1 MDYFYAVC
9 KLLAG
14 LGGFLIGFKL
24 ISENV
29 EKMATGSMRN
39 WFNKTSRNKFLGVGI
54 GVASTAMVQSS
65 AITTVMTI
73 GLVNAGIMSL
83 YQATAIIMG
92 ANIGTT
98 ITAHIVALQSIN
110 IIDSAIAFAFLGMFM
125 SMIVKEEKLRTIGM
139 MLSGLGLVFMG
150 LMFMSQSMT
159 VFQESETIRRVLTE
173 CKNPFLLLLF
183 GVLST
188 AIMQSSSALTSIIIT
203 MSANNLIIGGGG
215 NCVLYVIL
223 GSNIGSC
230 VTALI
235 SSVGTNANAK
245 RVAVIHLLFN
255 LVGSVIFMAV
265 LLLWKDFMA
274 MTFEKW
280 FNKAPM
286 QIAMFHTFF
295 NVTCTLLFVW
305 FIDVFV
311 KIATFIIPDKNGSKK
326 QEGLDTRV
334 LKTTGVAIG
343 LAVNEC
349 EKLTEKSMD
358 ALTLAFN
365 SFIESDFTAADEID
379 NKLHEIA
386 FIYRDI
392 TDYLIKISAENVGV
406 KDEARISALH
416 ASLSDIMRI
425 SELSD
430 NLVKYTRYAI
440 ENNLEFS
447 DTVIIELKAMYGKIE
462 ELHLEAMD
470 AFVNRNKQSLEKAD
484 ETENRIDEYRK
495 TLIADHIKRLNE
507 GKCKPQS
514 SNVFINLV
522 GNLERAADHLTY
534 IAHAF
539 DNI

>member
-1 MDYFYAVC
+1 MDYFYAIC
-9 KLLAG
+9 KLFAG

-24 ISENV
+24 ISENI
-29 EKMATGSMRN
+29 EKLATGSMRN
-39 WFNKTSRNKFLGVGI
+39 WFHKTSKNKLLGVGI
-54 GVASTAMVQSS
+54 GMASTAMVQSS
-65 AITTVMTI
+65 AVTTVMTI

-110 IIDSAIAFAFLGMFM
+110 IIDAAIVFAFIGIFM
-125 SMIVKEEKLRTIGM
+125 SMLVKEEKIRTIGFSI
-139 MLSGLGLVFMG
+139 SGLGLVFMG
-150 LMFMSQSMT
+150 LMFMSQSMA
-159 VFQESETIRRVLTE
+159 VFQESETIKNLLTQ
-173 CKNPFLLLLF
+173 CKNPFLLLLI
-183 GVLST
+183 GIVCT

-203 MSANNLIIGGGG
+203 MAANNLIIGGGG

-235 SSVGTNANAK
+235 SSIGTNANAK
-245 RVAVIHLLFN
+245 RVALIHLLFN
-255 LVGSVIFMAV
+255 LVGSVIFMIV
-265 LLLWKDFMA
+265 LLSWKDFMS

-280 FNKAPM
+280 FSSAPQ

-295 NVTCTLLFVW
+295 NVACTLLFVW

-311 KIATFIIPDKNGSKK
+311 KVATLIIPDKGNGKK
-326 QEGLDTRV
+326 GEHLDTRV
-334 LKTTGVAIG
+334 LKTAGVAIG
-343 LAVNEC
+343 LVVNEC
-349 EKLTEKSMD
+349 EKMTAEAME
-358 ALTLAFN
+358 ALTIAFDA
-365 SFIESDFTAADEID
+365 FIDSDPSVADEVD

-386 FIYRDI
+386 FINRGI
-392 TDYLIKISAENVGV
+392 TDYLIKIAAENVSV
-406 KDEARISALH
+406 KDEVIISDLH

-430 NLVKYTRYAI
+430 NLMKYTRHAV

-447 DTVIIELKAMYGKIE
+447 DTVIRELKAMYGKIE
-462 ELHLEAMD
+462 ELHIECMN
-470 AFVNRNKQSLEKAD
+470 AFVHQSKDSLVKAD
-484 ETENRIDEYRK
+484 EIEGRIDEYRK

-507 GKCKPQS
+507 GKCKPES
-514 SNVFINLV
+514 SSVFISLV

-539 DNI
+539 DNL